1 MEEEKGLITL
11 KEAASISG
19 YSADYIGQLI
29 RAGKISGKQVYTNIT
44 WMTTAEAVLE
54 YKKNG
59 KSESENKKTL
69 KEVFKNK
76 KRMIAIELNI
86 LKLFF
91 HTFKSALP
99 MLIAV
104 IVSLLIVG
112 VYMSYLFI
120 NKNINN
126 LTNNKNK
133 VDQSIL
139 Y

>member
-29 RAGKISGKQVYTNIT
+29 RNGKITGKQVYTNIT

-59 KSESENKKTL
+59 KNENDNKKTL
-69 KEVFKNK
+69 KDVINNK

-91 HTFKSALP
+91 QTFKSALP
-99 MLIAV
+99 MLLAV
-104 IVSLLIVG
+104 IISLLIVG
-112 VYMSYLFI
+112 IYMAYLFI
-120 NKNINN
+120 NKNSNT
-126 LTNNKNK
+126 LLNNKNK
-133 VDQSIL
+133 PEQSIS